1 MPVPLLFILPPS
13 ACLFVWIL
21 PLAVYYLPLVTELSR
36 IIDVYCLLMKRWRK
50 LLDYI
55 GRWLWQA
62 SEVPSQRRTYRYWK
76 GHQTE
81 TLSVMG
87 ALIVSPQRK
96 WPPGLPDHCSIHLF
110 QKHHVYAYV
119 LCHASKTPSSI
130 LVTVNHREWSLN
142 VCSVDPTPSS
152 HKMNFFL
159 SVPPLQTLALISFMH
174 CNIPHMQHYAKQVYY
189 TLRDS

>member
-1 MPVPLLFILPPS
+1 MFIVCWWKDEGNYWITLDVGCDKRVK
-13 ACLFVWIL
+13 CLHNEGPTDTEKGTRLKVWN
-21 PLAVYYLPLVTELSR
+21 S
-36 IIDVYCLLMKRWRK
+36 
-50 LLDYI
+50 
-55 GRWLWQA
+55 
-62 SEVPSQRRTYRYWK
+62 
-76 GHQTE
+76 
-81 TLSVMG
+81 MG

-152 HKMNFFL
+152 HKMNFFF